1 MTEYDKL
8 HKSQL
13 DFYNS
18 GATKSYEF
26 RMEQLKKL
34 KNAVKICR
42 DDIFKALK
50 KDLNKSTVE
59 AYLTEINFV
68 EKEIDYTIAHLAGW
82 MKNKYVFSDL
92 YQFPGVSKIY
102 HDPYGVVLIMSP
114 WNYPFQLT
122 LVPLIGSIAGGN
134 CTIVKPSAYAK
145 HTSAVIKKVLDI
157 AFDDEYVAVV
167 EGGREENAKLLDLKF
182 NYIFFTGSVNVGKVV
197 MKKAAEH
204 LTPVTLELG
213 GKSPCIVDSTANLDV
228 AAKRIIWGKSINA
241 GQTCVAPDYVYVHK
255 SVKDELVKKMK
266 EELLSTY
273 GENGL
278 STEHLPKIIN
288 DNHFKRLVGYFDGA
302 NVVFGGKSD
311 PETRQI
317 ELSLLELD
325 DENHPVMQ
333 SEIFGPILPI
343 IEYTS
348 LSSLIKSL
356 KEKAKPLALYLFTTS
371 KVNREQV
378 LQELQFGGGC
388 VNETVLHIV
397 SSSMPFG
404 GVGESGM
411 GGYHGKSSFTSF
423 TREKGVLIKPNII
436 DFSFRYPKNWKSLEN
451 KVEKFKKIIKK

>member
-182 NYIFFTGSVNVGKVV
+182 DYIFFTGSVNVGKVV

-228 AAKRIIWGKSINA
+228 KE
-241 GQTCVAPDYVYVHK
+241 TPPD
-255 SVKDELVKKMK
+255 
-266 EELLSTY
+266 T
-273 GENGL
+273 GRTN
-278 STEHLPKIIN
+278 
-288 DNHFKRLVGYFDGA
+288 
-302 NVVFGGKSD
+302 
-311 PETRQI
+311 
-317 ELSLLELD
+317 
-325 DENHPVMQ
+325 
-333 SEIFGPILPI
+333 
-343 IEYTS
+343 
-348 LSSLIKSL
+348 
-356 KEKAKPLALYLFTTS
+356 PL
-371 KVNREQV
+371 
-378 LQELQFGGGC
+378 
-388 VNETVLHIV
+388 
-397 SSSMPFG
+397 
-404 GVGESGM
+404 
-411 GGYHGKSSFTSF
+411 
-423 TREKGVLIKPNII
+423 
-436 DFSFRYPKNWKSLEN
+436 
-451 KVEKFKKIIKK
+451 

>member
-8 HKSQL
+8 HRSQL

-18 GATKSYEF
+18 GATKSYDF
-26 RMEQLKKL
+26 RVEQLKKL

-68 EKEIDYTIAHLAGW
+68 EKEIDYTISHLAGW
-82 MKNKYVFSDL
+82 MKNKYVMSDL

-157 AFDDEYVAVV
+157 AFNDEYVAVV

-182 NYIFFTGSVNVGKVV
+182 DYIFFTGSVNVGKVV
-197 MKKAAEH
+197 MRKASEH

-255 SVKDELVKKMK
+255 SVKDELIKKMK

-278 STEHLPKIIN
+278 NAEHLPKIIN

-317 ELSLLELD
+317 ELSLLELE

-348 LSSLIKSL
+348 LSGLIKSL
-356 KEKAKPLALYLFTTS
+356 KDKAKPLALYLFTTS

-411 GGYHGKSSFTSF
+411 GGYHGKSSFNSF
-423 TREKGVLIKPNII
+423 TREKGVLIKPNFI

-451 KVEKFKKIIKK
+451 KVEKLKRFIIK